1 LKKIGIISH
10 YYKSKNYGGVLQA
23 HALQKTVERLNTEC
37 VQISYN
43 VQISSQ
49 RLWYR
54 LFRLVLNP
62 QWIILAI
69 RRRLVKK
76 GLMPIPI
83 PSEEIQNEIN
93 KREAVFRAF
102 QERIPHTIQVYY
114 EGTMEHCGEEFDTL
128 VTGSDQVWNFAFYR
142 PACFLNFAAP
152 GQKKISYAASV
163 SMDSFTM
170 VQAAVVRHYLRDF
183 SAVSVRE
190 AQTVDLLRPLSPVE
204 PVWTLDPTLLLTAEE
219 WDEICAERMIDEP
232 YLFCYFLGIDAQKCA
247 LAKDFTHQNGWKI
260 VTIPYLHGY
269 DEKEPSDF
277 GDYRWINIS
286 PEQFLSLVKHASY
299 VMTDSFHACVFSN
312 IYKRQYAVFNR
323 NKSGEMNSRIYSLT
337 QMMEQQERFCDTD
350 EKMTTAYLSSL
361 AEIDYSRTPEEF
373 EKRKA
378 ISLAYLE
385 ESI

>member
-1 LKKIGIISH
+1 MLKNIGIISL
-10 YYKSKNYGGVLQA
+10 YYATINYGGVLQSY
-23 HALQKTVERLNTEC
+23 ALQKTIEQMGTEC
-37 VQISYN
+37 VQISYDVTHAHN
-43 VQISSQ
+43 RV
-49 RLWYR
+49 RLRMLR
-54 LFRLVLNP
+54 LFINPKRVFSAISERLFLHRVTAP
-62 QWIILAI
+62 AIINT
-69 RRRLVKK
+69 
-76 GLMPIPI
+76 
-83 PSEEIQNEIN
+83 EII
-93 KREAVFRAF
+93 KREVAFRAF
-102 QERIPHTIQVYY
+102 QERIPHTSQVYR
-114 EGTMEHCGEEFDTL
+114 EGAMKHCGDTFDTL
-128 VTGSDQVWNFAFYR
+128 VTGSDQVWKLVSIR
-142 PACFLNFAAP
+142 PACFLNFSAP

-163 SMDSFTM
+163 SMDSFTRI
-170 VQAAVVRHYLRDF
+170 QAAVVKHYLRDF
-183 SAVSVRE
+183 SAISVRE
-190 AQTVDLLRPLSPVE
+190 VQTVDLLRPLSPVE

-219 WDEICAERMIDEP
+219 WDEICAERMTDEP

-247 LAKDFTHQNGWKI
+247 LATDFAHQNGWKI

-323 NKSGEMNSRIYSLT
+323 NKFGEMNNRIFSLT

-361 AEIDYSRTPEEF
+361 AEIDYTHTPAEF
-373 EKRKA
+373 EKRKS
-378 ISLAYLE
+378 ISLAYLK